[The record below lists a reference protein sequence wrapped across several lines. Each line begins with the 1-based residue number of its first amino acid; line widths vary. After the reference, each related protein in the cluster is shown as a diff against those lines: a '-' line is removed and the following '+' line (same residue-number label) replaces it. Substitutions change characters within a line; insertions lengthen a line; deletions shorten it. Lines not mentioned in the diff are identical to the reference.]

1 MGSRLLG
8 AQVQRR
14 FYAETPSDA
23 IRQLEEQIDLV
34 QEQIKKLDIQS
45 ELIKQ
50 QRGNLDK
57 IAGHSDKFALALAA
71 GEMQVEQE
79 LAIFEKLRA
88 EALKLE
94 NEALDLQKA
103 RKGHDRHLQQ
113 LTKELEQLRGSRP
126 RERYVAVVEVE
137 MQQAGELS
145 VELSYVV
152 SNAEWKPIYD
162 LRLVEEES
170 GSQCEVTY
178 LAQVAQVTGESWEG
192 VQLALSTARPASS
205 RTLPELQPW
214 YVRPPAPMPGSR
226 A

>member
-1 MGSRLLG
+1 
-8 AQVQRR
+8 
-14 FYAETPSDA
+14 
-23 IRQLEEQIDLV
+23 
-34 QEQIKKLDIQS
+34 
-45 ELIKQ
+45 
-50 QRGNLDK
+50 
-57 IAGHSDKFALALAA
+57 
-71 GEMQVEQE
+71 
-79 LAIFEKLRA
+79 
-88 EALKLE
+88 
-94 NEALDLQKA
+94 
-103 RKGHDRHLQQ
+103 
-113 LTKELEQLRGSRP
+113 
-126 RERYVAVVEVE
+126 

-214 YVRPPAPMPGSR
+214 YVRPPAPPAPMPR
-226 A
+226 AAAPMAFACQGRAPGRRRNAYASACRCGGRSGDG